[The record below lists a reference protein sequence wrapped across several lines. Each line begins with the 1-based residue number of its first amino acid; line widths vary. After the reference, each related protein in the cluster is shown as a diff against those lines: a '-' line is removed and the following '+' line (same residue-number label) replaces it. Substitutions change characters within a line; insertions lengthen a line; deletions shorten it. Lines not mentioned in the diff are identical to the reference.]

1 MEINFKGTV
10 YIREED
16 VEDMARLVIN
26 GGYGIA
32 DAINE
37 ILAGYEDDVY
47 YTREYFWDELVE
59 QVENKMKE
67 IKPKTRTVRFTAY
80 IDLPIDNEDEFY
92 ELLSREEIDFNECE
106 DIEFDEI
113 IDED

>member
-37 ILAGYEDDVY
+37 ILASYDDDVY

-113 IDED
+113 ISED

>member
-26 GGYGIA
+26 GGYGID

-37 ILAGYEDDVY
+37 VLAYYDDDVY
-47 YTREYFWDELVE
+47 CAREYFWDELVE
-59 QVENKMKE
+59 QVRVKMKE
-67 IKPKTRTVRFTAY
+67 VKPKKRTVRFTAY
-80 IDLPIDNEDEFY
+80 IDLPIRNEDEFY
-92 ELLSREEIDFNECE
+92 NLLSQEKIDFNDCE
-106 DIEFDEI
+106 DVEFEEI